1 MPSGPYSSIV
11 FVFIALE
18 SCKKYN
24 RWILHCK
31 IKIQTVIYSPNFY
44 FFLSFRNTAQR
55 VLQAV
60 YSRKRFQ
67 LHVAHIKKA
76 HFWKK
81 TLSNL
86 ENWFLSLK
94 NKIQNVYLFKAN
106 VKNNSNFFK
115 SKMCNYKWV
124 LFNFVYMF

>member
-1 MPSGPYSSIV
+1 MSDERIFSNLLDV
-11 FVFIALE
+11 NLV
-18 SCKKYN
+18 N
-24 RWILHCK
+24 CK

-76 HFWKK
+76 HF
-81 TLSNL
+81 
-86 ENWFLSLK
+86 
-94 NKIQNVYLFKAN
+94 
-106 VKNNSNFFK
+106 
-115 SKMCNYKWV
+115 
-124 LFNFVYMF
+124 